1 MSGMN
6 EFKGAV
12 SAKGLRFGIVVSRF
26 NADVTGRL
34 LDAALRTLAERGAAR
49 KNVEVVHVPG
59 AFELP
64 LAARRMA
71 ASRKFDAIIAL
82 GCVIRGGTPHFEY
95 VAGECARGIMDVALH
110 YDLPVAFGVL
120 TTDDAAQADARS
132 QVAGDNKGVDAALS
146 ALETLHA
153 LRAYRAKKK

>member
-6 EFKGAV
+6 EFLDGL

-26 NADVTGRL
+26 NTDITARL
-34 LDAALRTLAERGAAR
+34 LDAALRALNERGAAK
-49 KNVEVVHVPG
+49 KNVTVVRVPG

-64 LAARRMA
+64 LAAKRLA
-71 ASRKFDAIIAL
+71 ASKKFDAIIAL

-95 VAGECARGIMDVALH
+95 VAGECARGIMNVALQ

-120 TTDDAAQADARS
+120 TTDTVEQADARS
-132 QVAGDNKGVDAALS
+132 QAQGDNKGVDAAMS
-146 ALETLHA
+146 ALETIHA
-153 LRAYRAKKK
+153 LRGFKSKK

>member
-6 EFKGAV
+6 EFKGAM

-26 NADVTGRL
+26 NSAITERL
-34 LDAALRTLAERGAAR
+34 LDAALRTLRERGAAQ
-49 KNVEVVHVPG
+49 KNVAVVRVPG

-71 ASRKFDAIIAL
+71 ASKKFDAIVAL

-95 VAGECARGIMDVALH
+95 VAGECARGIMNVALQ
-110 YDLPVAFGVL
+110 YDLPIAFGVL
-120 TTDDAAQADARS
+120 TTDDVAQADARS
-132 QVAGDNKGVDAALS
+132 QVAGDNKGVDAAMS
-146 ALETLHA
+146 AIETVHA
-153 LRAYRAKKK
+153 LRAYKSKK